1 MNARRLAMMRL
12 FDSRKKFTARELA
25 ERFDV
30 SVRTIQRDLDHL
42 QAMGLPL
49 YAEVGA
55 QGGYRVLPNRIL
67 PPLQLTQQEALGLFL
82 LLEWLEEVPDFPHGT
97 IRARLADQY
106 YGSLPDD
113 VQDRIARMR
122 QHIAFLQ
129 PNPKLAAP
137 CTTQLLQAAV
147 ERQLVRFVYRS
158 RSGER
163 VVEAYPIGIYSEHGC
178 WYMPAWREGKVL
190 LYRVDRVRE
199 AETLEQRNEAIPA
212 LLTWLKTAEERE
224 GVEVTLAFTDFGV
237 RLAETDSAFQGI
249 AERQWRGQVP
259 EEELPFVA
267 RRLMSYGPEVV
278 VLGPATLRSMI
289 AELLENGLKQYRQ
302 E

>member
-30 SVRTIQRDLDHL
+30 SVRTIQRDLEHL
-42 QAMGLPL
+42 QEMGLPL
-49 YAEVGA
+49 YAEVGV

-82 LLEWLEEVPDFPHGT
+82 LLEWLEEVPDMPHGA
-97 IRARLADQY
+97 IRERLADHY
-106 YGSLPDD
+106 YGSLPED
-113 VQDRIARMR
+113 VQDRIERMR
-122 QHIAFLQ
+122 NHIAFRQ

-137 CTTQLLQAAV
+137 FTTLLLQAAV
-147 ERQLVRFVYRS
+147 ERQSVRFVYRS
-158 RSGER
+158 RAGDR
-163 VVEAYPIGIYSEHGC
+163 VVEAYPLGIYCERGC
-178 WYMPAWREGKVL
+178 WYMPAWREGRVL

-199 AETLEQRNEAIPA
+199 AEALEQTNEAVPA
-212 LLTWLKTAEERE
+212 LLAWLRAEDTRA
-224 GVEVTLAFTDFGV
+224 GIEVALAFTDFGV

-249 AERQWRGQVP
+249 VEREWRGQVP

-267 RRLMSYGPEVV
+267 RKLMSYGPEVV
-278 VLGPATLRSMI
+278 VLAPAGLREMM
-289 AELLENGLKQYRQ
+289 AELLENGLKQYR
-302 E
+302 